1 MFGKGNMGWPL
12 EVWNHISLKLNV
24 AICKHHFKEN
34 FMTYLNKYKYM
45 LVAT

>member
-1 MFGKGNMGWPL
+1 MAIRSL
-12 EVWNHISLKLNV
+12 EPYITEIDSCLLNV